1 MMRFLMGVVVGAAG
15 YWAYEQGLLP
25 FGTSAGLTNVM
36 GGSSPPSE
44 IIRPTAHEISS
55 RPAEPIPS

>member
-15 YWAYEQGLLP
+15 YWAYKQGLLP
-25 FGTSAGLTNVM
+25 FGTSNAVTNVM

-44 IIRPTAHEISS
+44 IIRPTPHEISS